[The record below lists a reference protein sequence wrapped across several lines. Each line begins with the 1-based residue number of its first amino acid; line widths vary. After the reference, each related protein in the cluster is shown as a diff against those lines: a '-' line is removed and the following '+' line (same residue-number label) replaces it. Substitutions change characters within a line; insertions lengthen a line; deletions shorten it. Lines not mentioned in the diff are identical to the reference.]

1 MWRSHTAETPLPSPS
16 PLFFGGLAGS
26 DAQLAEVATTS
37 RWTQEEARD
46 WWQMH
51 APELVAA
58 PKSFSDP

>member
-1 MWRSHTAETPLPSPS
+1 
-16 PLFFGGLAGS
+16 LAGS

-58 PKSFSDP
+58 PKSFSEP